1 MTSEVAPAIQMRCQD
16 QVPKGLPTLY
26 SVKNVTKSD
35 KSEWLIF
42 DERTQNPQFVPELV
56 LNGIWD
62 HLPPP
67 WVGRYTA
74 ETRAKVRLA
83 GRS

>member
-1 MTSEVAPAIQMRCQD
+1 MMTSEVAPAIQMRCQD

-62 HLPPP
+62 HLPPL
-67 WVGRYTA
+67 G
-74 ETRAKVRLA
+74 
-83 GRS
+83 

>member
-1 MTSEVAPAIQMRCQD
+1 MRCQ
-16 QVPKGLPTLY
+16 QLY

-56 LNGIWD
+56 LSGI
-62 HLPPP
+62 
-67 WVGRYTA
+67 
-74 ETRAKVRLA
+74 
-83 GRS
+83 